1 MPIVNT
7 PSLEQASVYTDL
19 NSLDTIRRQGRL
31 DEDGAI
37 KRAAK
42 EFEAFFLNM
51 MLKSMRQ
58 ASQVIGEDSPLFSQ
72 QEKMF
77 TSMLDEQLSV
87 NLSQGGHL
95 KIADLMYAQLT
106 GHQGKRTDSLPLSQH
121 LSNARLR
128 QADPVAI
135 KPAESVQIN
144 AQINDMQ
151 ELIQHIELQTG
162 SATGFK
168 APIEAESLKTEQP
181 KTQPK
186 TDSKPFKAALFEKAQ
201 DFIEQLMPLAKKA
214 ASKLNLDPRV
224 LVAQAAL
231 ETGWGKFIMHDQE
244 GNPGFNLFGIKANNN
259 WQGKAIHIDTLEVE
273 NQQFKKV
280 SAAFRQY
287 QNFEQ
292 SFEDF
297 INFIQSNPRYHKAV
311 EVAEDTHQFVNQLQD
326 SGYATDPKYAQKILR
341 IFNNQQLQ
349 QIVPST
355 NDESSN
361 IERE

>member
-7 PSLEQASVYTDL
+7 PSLEQSSVYTDL
-19 NSLDTIRRQGRL
+19 NSLDTIRRQGKL

-106 GHQGKRTDSLPLSQH
+106 GQQGRKNDSLPLSQH
-121 LSNARLR
+121 LSNARSR
-128 QADPVAI
+128 QTTSVEN
-135 KPAESVQIN
+135 KPEERVQIN
-144 AQINDMQ
+144 EMQ

-162 SATGFK
+162 SALEIKT
-168 APIEAESLKTEQP
+168 PVETVSLKPEQTKTE
-181 KTQPK
+181 
-186 TDSKPFKAALFEKAQ
+186 SKPFKAALFEKAQ

-214 ASKLNLDPRV
+214 ASKLNLDPRI

-280 SAAFRQY
+280 NAAFRQY
-287 QNFEQ
+287 QSFEQ

-311 EVAEDTHQFVNQLQD
+311 EVAEDTHQFVNQLQN

-349 QIVPST
+349 QIVPSV

-361 IERE
+361 LERE